1 MKKTVKHPSLPV
13 TLTYDPEP
21 HTYTDDVGAAYES
34 VTTRVKRAFPQFD
47 AQATAERIAVR
58 ENRLALD
65 VLAEWRAKADSAAAR
80 GTLIHAYAESLVLGT
95 PAPDIP
101 STMPEKTRQDARHAF
116 KIVDTALCALQDA
129 YELLGAEQMIFDP
142 LFRLAGTIDLPA
154 RNRTT
159 GALAI
164 LDWKTCESIT
174 DDAYGQRALPPL
186 SHIPASKLA
195 HYTLQLSLYAWMLTD
210 PEYSAY
216 PSAGEPVELALI
228 HIPHIGDAPIWR
240 PVPYWGQE
248 IRAII
253 LDDKKGP

>member
-1 MKKTVKHPSLPV
+1 MIKTTRHPTLPV
-13 TLTYDPEP
+13 TITYDPAP
-21 HTYTDDVGAAYES
+21 HTYTDDAGVVYES
-34 VTTRVKRAFPQFD
+34 VTTRVKRQFPPFD
-47 AQATAERIAVR
+47 AQATADRIAAR
-58 ENRLALD
+58 EKRLALD
-65 VLAEWRAKADSAAAR
+65 VLAEWRAKADSTAAR
-80 GTLIHAYAESLVLGT
+80 GTLIHAYAESVVLGT

-101 STMPEKTRQDARHAF
+101 ANFTPQARQDARHAF
-116 KIVDTALCALQDA
+116 SIVDRALVMLQDA
-129 YELLGAEQMIFDP
+129 YDLLSPEQIVFDP

-174 DDAYGQRALPPL
+174 DDAYVQRALTPL

-210 PEYSAY
+210 PDFSAY